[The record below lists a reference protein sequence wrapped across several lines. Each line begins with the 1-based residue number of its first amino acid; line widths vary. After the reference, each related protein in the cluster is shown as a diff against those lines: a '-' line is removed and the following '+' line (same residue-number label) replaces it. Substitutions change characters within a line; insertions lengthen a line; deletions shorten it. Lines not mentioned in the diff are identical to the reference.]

1 MNGVN
6 EIKSLN
12 TFYIAVNAENFFPFL
27 INLNSMHNVHFV
39 PLFLNF
45 KPSPVIKAGTFQFN

>member
-6 EIKSLN
+6 EIKSPN
-12 TFYIAVNAENFFPFL
+12 TFYIAVNADNFFPFL

-39 PLFLNF
+39 PDQLDEQSQLQ
-45 KPSPVIKAGTFQFN
+45 IKSVF